1 MSVLPDLFWPP
12 SLNLNVGDFQES
24 KRARKTV
31 SQFQS
36 PIPDMQQ
43 IMKKIQ
49 DKEAGDKEKKAKDTN
64 PTVFFK

>member
-49 DKEAGDKEKKAKDTN
+49 DKEGGEKEKKETN
-64 PTVFFK
+64 TTVFFK